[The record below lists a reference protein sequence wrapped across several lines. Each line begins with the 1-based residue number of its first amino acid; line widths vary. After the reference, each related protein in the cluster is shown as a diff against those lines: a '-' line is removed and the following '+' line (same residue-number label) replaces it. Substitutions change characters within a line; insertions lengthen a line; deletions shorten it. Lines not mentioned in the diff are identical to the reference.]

1 MAALAFAGCF
11 LLTACQPKDPTP
23 TAATRESATAESA
36 VPTGETSVSQTPVE
50 PLSTQDGTI
59 LAQTDDAGRSY
70 VDETLF
76 IGDSNTARYMMYADE
91 TGRAFTSL
99 DNNIGV
105 VSMGAGSI
113 TTLKCEQF
121 VGYSNMYTI
130 PDAVAMLKP
139 RRIIIGFGT
148 NNLSGTSTDASS
160 FINSYL
166 TGLKAIQEAWPYA
179 DIIVNAIPP
188 LDKQREN
195 QNLNMVQVD
204 AYNAALVE
212 MCEENGFKF
221 LNSAEVLKDDST
233 GWAKTDY
240 TLSDGVHLSKTA
252 VTAFFEYVR
261 THAYITEDRR
271 PQPLGDIPKPN
282 GTPVGLISQ
291 DPIAVRG
298 AKVPVEF
305 VASTGGSLQGSTSQ
319 LVKKGGRCST
329 VTAVPEKGWKF
340 DHWSA
345 SLGSAGSSASLT
357 FTVPSN
363 ADAGGVVVTA
373 HFVPDEHEH
382 DYVELTDKR
391 IAATCLNGGSST
403 YECSI
408 CGEITEKDIPALGHS
423 WDNGQVTKEPQAG
436 VAGQRTF
443 TCTRCGATRTEE
455 IAPLAVPTPSPASTP
470 TPTPAPVEQPTSA
483 PVQTAAPA
491 TPPPTPTPTPTPHLH
506 SYTQGEY
513 VAPSCEVP
521 GYQVYICS
529 CGYSYQE
536 EIPATGHAWDEGT
549 VTTEPDYGVP
559 GVRTYVCQNCGAIRT
574 EEIPA
579 LQPTPPPDS
588 TTTPP
593 AEGGEGAAPESQN
606 PQSAEILPQAPQPEG

>member
-1 MAALAFAGCF
+1 MTVMPFNRILFRRSAARLATLALAGSF
-11 LLTACQPKDPTP
+11 LLTACQKDPTP
-23 TAATRESATAESA
+23 AAATRESATAESA
-36 VPTGETSVSQTPVE
+36 VSTAETSVSDTPVQT
-50 PLSTQDGTI
+50 LSAQDGTV

-105 VSMGAGSI
+105 VSMGAGAI

-121 VGYSNMYTI
+121 VGYSSMYTI

-139 RRIIIGFGT
+139 KRIIIGFGT

-160 FINSYL
+160 FIKSYL

-221 LNSAEVLKDDST
+221 LNSTEVLKDPST

-319 LVKKGGRCST
+319 LVKKGGSCST

-357 FTVPSN
+357 FTVPTN
-363 ADAGGVVVTA
+363 ADAGGVVLTA
-373 HFVPDEHEH
+373 HFTPDEHEH
-382 DYVELTDKR
+382 DYVELTDKH
-391 IAATCLNGGSST
+391 INASCLNGGSAT
-403 YECSI
+403 YECTI
-408 CGEITEKDIPALGHS
+408 CGEITEKDLPALGHS
-423 WDNGQVTKEPQAG
+423 WDSGKVTKEPQPG
-436 VAGQRTF
+436 VAGQRTY
-443 TCTRCGATRTEE
+443 TCTRCGATKTEE
-455 IAPLAVPTPSPASTP
+455 IAALAVSI
-470 TPTPAPVEQPTSA
+470 PTPAPTP
-483 PVQTAAPA
+483 AA
-491 TPPPTPTPTPTPHLH
+491 PTPTPHLH

-513 VAPSCEVP
+513 VAPTCEEP
-521 GYQVYICS
+521 GYRTYVCS
-529 CGYSYQE
+529 CGDTRQE
-536 EIPATGHAWDEGT
+536 EIPATGHSWDSGT
-549 VTTEPDYGVP
+549 VTTEPGYGTP
-559 GVRTYVCQNCGAIRT
+559 GERTYVCQNCQLTKT
-574 EEIPA
+574 ETIPP
-579 LQPTPPPDS
+579 LEPTPSPDS
-588 TTTPP
+588 STTPP
-593 AEGGEGAAPESQN
+593 TEGSDGTPTEEQTTDPAAVPPAEV
-606 PQSAEILPQAPQPEG
+606 LPEG

>member
-1 MAALAFAGCF
+1 MFLNSIPTKRTLSRLAAIALAGCF
-11 LLTACQPKDPTP
+11 FLTACQKDTDSIS
-23 TAATRESATAESA
+23 TAETATAETSATATSA
-36 VPTGETSVSQTPVE
+36 PGGTPTPAAPVSAQ
-50 PLSTQDGTI
+50 SGTV
-59 LAQTDDAGRSY
+59 LALTEDTGRSY
-70 VDETLF
+70 IDETLF

-91 TGRAFTSL
+91 TGTAFTSL
-99 DNNIGV
+99 ANNIGV
-105 VSMGAGSI
+105 VSMGVGAI

-121 VGYSNMYTI
+121 VGHSNMYTI

-160 FINSYL
+160 FIKTYL
-166 TGLKAIQEAWPYA
+166 TGLQAIQEAWPYA

-204 AYNAALVE
+204 AYNAALAE

-221 LNSAEVLKDDST
+221 LNSAEVLKDPAT

-271 PQPLGDIPKPN
+271 PQPLGDIPTPN

-305 VASTGGSLQGSTSQ
+305 VASTGGSLQGTTSQ
-319 LVKKGGRCST
+319 LVKKGASCST
-329 VTAVPEKGWKF
+329 VTAVPDKGWKF
-340 DHWSA
+340 AYWTA

-363 ADAGGVVVTA
+363 ADAGGVVLTA
-373 HFVPDEHEH
+373 HFTPNEHEH

-391 IAATCLNGGSST
+391 IEATCLNGGSST

-408 CGEITEKDIPALGHS
+408 CGEIIEKDTSALGHA
-423 WDNGQVTKEPQAG
+423 WDGGTVTREPQQG
-436 VAGQRTF
+436 VTGERTY
-443 TCTRCGATRTEE
+443 TCTRCGTKKTEE
-455 IAPLAVPTPSPASTP
+455 IPALAAPMPTPKPDPTPVPTQKP
-470 TPTPAPVEQPTSA
+470 E
-483 PVQTAAPA
+483 
-491 TPPPTPTPTPTPHLH
+491 PTPHIH
-506 SYTQGEY
+506 SYTQTGY
-513 VAPSCEVP
+513 TAPTCEAPGSATYSCN
-521 GYQVYICS
+521 
-529 CGYSYQE
+529 CGDSYTE
-536 EIPATGHAWDEGT
+536 PINATGHSWNGGEE
-549 VTTEPDYGVP
+549 TTPPDYGVP
-559 GVRTYVCQNCGAIRT
+559 GVRTYTCTVCGATRT

-579 LQPTPPPDS
+579 LTPTPEPPPVDPPEGGDGGDGGDGSNSQTES
-588 TTTPP
+588 TTETQSVPTDP
-593 AEGGEGAAPESQN
+593 APE
-606 PQSAEILPQAPQPEG
+606 G